1 MKKVILISFLMLA
14 TTFYSQEYGRFTLEP
29 SIGITKI
36 QDITP
41 YKFAN
46 YSLGA
51 RYMLNNKFGV
61 RISGTY
67 TNSIENYYSG
77 NIQGVINVGR
87 LLNFEEF
94 TEVYTML
101 FGLGGDFTYLNKSSQ
116 PEIFRNHSNNHFT
129 ASIDNLYKVGK
140 NVALKASLNI
150 ITGANSDSDNNDLVT
165 TNVLGINFGISYS
178 LGKKD
183 PIDWIVKEM
192 NQIIIDSTIT
202 IIEKP
207 VINNYYT
214 DKNTCDCSQNEYVF
228 FDNDKAEIMSSG
240 LNAITKIVNYMV
252 ANPLK
257 EVTLIGHASN
267 TDNTSVEYDNYL
279 SKLRAEIVF
288 QKLVELGV
296 SEDKITVEFRGK
308 DVIKEN
314 SSFDLARR
322 VELVIK

>member
-1 MKKVILISFLMLA
+1 MLA
-14 TTFYSQEYGRFTLEP
+14 TTFYSQEYGRITIEP

-41 YKFAN
+41 YRFAN
-46 YSLGA
+46 YNIGV

-61 RISGTY
+61 RVSGTY
-67 TNSIENYYSG
+67 TNNIENYYSG

-94 TEVYTML
+94 TDVYTLL
-101 FGLGGDFTYLNKSSQ
+101 FGLGGDFTYLDKSSQ
-116 PEIFRNHSNNHFT
+116 PEVFRNHANNHFT
-129 ASIDNLYKVGK
+129 ASIDNLYKVSK

-183 PIDWIVKEM
+183 PIDWVVKEI

-214 DKNTCDCSQNEYVF
+214 EKSTCDCSQNEYVF
-228 FDNDKAEIMSSG
+228 FDNDKAEIKSSG
-240 LNAITKIVNYMV
+240 LNAITKIVNYMN
-252 ANPLK
+252 ANPTK

-267 TDNTSVEYDNYL
+267 TDNTSIEYDNYL

-288 QKLVELGV
+288 QKLIELGV
-296 SEDKITVEFRGK
+296 SKDKITVEYRGK
-308 DVIKEN
+308 DANKE
-314 SSFDLARR
+314 SASFDLARR
-322 VELVIK
+322 VELIIK